1 MSSISSIGSN
11 SSMSMMQSHAMRR
24 PDPAKMAE
32 DLFDKLDTSGQGYL
46 QKTDFES
53 AFSSISSDSSSSSS
67 SSTDVDSLFSQLDGD
82 SDGKVTKEEFSSA
95 LSQLSEQLDQQ
106 FQSGR
111 MQEAMQMG
119 GMGGMPPPPPPANDE
134 GFTQDELSSQ
144 LEEIGSTDSA
154 RSSLISNIV
163 ENFEAADTDS
173 DGKVSFQEAMAYDQ
187 ASKASGSSDTTGT
200 SASGTTQ
207 STASTDDSEARV
219 MQQIMKLMQAY
230 MSDDQASKSSLSVI
244 A

>member
-32 DLFDKLDTSGQGYL
+32 QLFEKLDTSGQGYL

-53 AFSSISSDSSSSSS
+53 AFSSISSSGS
-67 SSTDVDSLFSQLDGD
+67 SSTDVDSLFTQLDGD
-82 SDGKVTKEEFSSA
+82 SDGKVTKQEFSTA

-106 FQSGR
+106 FQSRR
-111 MQEAMQMG
+111 MQEAMPGGGMG

-154 RSSLISNIV
+154 RASLISNIV
-163 ENFEAADTDS
+163 ENFEAADTDG

-187 ASKASGSSDTTGT
+187 ASKTSGSSDTTGT

-207 STASTDDSEARV
+207 STASTDDNEARV

-230 MSDDQASKSSLSVI
+230 MSNDRAAQSSLSVT